1 MSPLPVPPPRVDVS
15 HHPKTDMLYA
25 GSSLNLTCVI
35 TLNSVLSP
43 VLGDLRVTSIWTK
56 LRRTSLSSNGGG
68 RITVSPTS
76 QQGITTTY
84 SSTVM
89 FNTLQLS
96 DTGNY
101 TCEVT
106 VAHVM
111 SPVRNVMNGTNSST
125 TTIRVQGKKGII
137 VLLVSSVRMYAV

>member
-1 MSPLPVPPPRVDVS
+1 
-15 HHPKTDMLYA
+15 MLYA

-56 LRRTSLSSNGGG
+56 LRRRSLSSNGGG

-76 QQGITTTY
+76 QQGNTTTY

-96 DTGNY
+96 DSGNY
-101 TCEVT
+101 SCEVT
-106 VAHVM
+106 VAHIV
-111 SPVRNVMNGTNSST
+111 SPVRNVTNGTNSST

-137 VLLVSSVRMYAV
+137 VLLVSSVCMQCSLQCTNTVFKVV